1 MFSWTKVYSLDFSS
15 PTINSILILFL
26 AMISCGWA
34 RLLLAHSRAASCTK
48 SIKYKCGTLE
58 PDSPF
63 VSVIVPAR
71 NEIRYLR
78 RCLVSILSQNY
89 TNLEVIVVDDCSSDD
104 TPKIATSIQDSRLK
118 IINLKETPS
127 GWSGKSW
134 ASQVGY
140 LASAG
145 ELLLFTDADSFFY
158 NREFISRT
166 VSFLQNEGAHVA
178 TGLPLI
184 ELPDF
189 CSKLI
194 MPIYNLFSILS
205 APSARDIS
213 DTNPKKGYLIGSF
226 FIINKK
232 LLEKIGGFHSVRDS
246 IQEDTDLG
254 ACIKKQGY
262 PIRAIKVS
270 DSIAALWS
278 RDTKTLVEG
287 IRRIVSYHLS
297 SNKKNLILDIFM
309 IFSMVTLP
317 FILLM
322 YNLYFNGNNYP
333 ILFWNALLCILP
345 CLAVSIIGATK
356 HSLSSLY
363 SILVLFGSSFLLT
376 LYLANLVSLGSLPI
390 SRVVHWKGR
399 KYVRPRE
406 SSMLFAR
413 RRPGSSAA
421 SP

>member
-1 MFSWTKVYSLDFSS
+1 VYSLDFSLA
-15 PTINSILILFL
+15 TINSILILFF

-34 RLLLAHSRAASCTK
+34 ILLLAHSRTASCTK
-48 SIKYKCGTLE
+48 SIKYKCDILE
-58 PDSPF
+58 PNSPL

-71 NEIRYLR
+71 NEMRYLR

-89 TNLEVIVVDDCSSDD
+89 TNLEVIVVDDCSNDG
-104 TPKIATSIQDSRLK
+104 TLKIAKSIQDSRLK
-118 IINLKETPS
+118 IINLKKTPS

-145 ELLLFTDADSFFY
+145 ELVLFTDADSFFY
-158 NREFISRT
+158 NNESISRT
-166 VSFLQNEGAHVA
+166 VSFLQSEGAHVA

-194 MPIYNLFSILS
+194 MPTYNLFSILP
-205 APSARDIS
+205 APSARDLI
-213 DTNPKKGYLIGSF
+213 DTNSKKGYLIGSF

-232 LLEKIGGFHSVRDS
+232 LLEKIGGFYSVRDS

-254 ACIKKQGY
+254 AYIKKQGY
-262 PIRAIKVS
+262 AIRSINVS
-270 DSIAALWS
+270 DYISALWS
-278 RDTKTLVEG
+278 RDTRTLVEG

-317 FILLM
+317 FIPLP
-322 YNLYFNGNNYP
+322 YNLYLSEGNYTFL
-333 ILFWNALLCILP
+333 IWNILLCLLP
-345 CLAVSIIGATK
+345 SLGVAIVGAIR
-356 HSLSSLY
+356 HRLNFLY
-363 SILVLFGSSFLLT
+363 SLFVLSGSSFLLT
-376 LYLANLVSLGSLPI
+376 LYLANLASMVSCPI
-390 SRVVHWKGR
+390 SRIVRWKGR
-399 KYVRPRE
+399 KYVQNGQ
-406 SSMLFAR
+406 SSMIFTR
-413 RRPGSSAA
+413 GSDHHTNSADHI
-421 SP
+421 

>member
-1 MFSWTKVYSLDFSS
+1 MYSLDFSF

-34 RLLLAHSRAASCTK
+34 GLLLAHSRTASCTK
-48 SIKYKCGTLE
+48 SIKHKCGILE
-58 PDSPF
+58 PNRPL

-71 NEIRYLR
+71 NEMRYLR

-89 TNLEVIVVDDCSSDD
+89 TNIEVIVVDDCSNDD
-104 TPKIATSIQDSRLK
+104 TIKIAKSIQDSRLK
-118 IINLKETPS
+118 IINLKNTPS

-158 NREFISRT
+158 NNESISRA
-166 VSFLQNEGAHVA
+166 VSFLQSEGADVA

-205 APSARDIS
+205 APSARDLS
-213 DTNPKKGYLIGSF
+213 DTNSKKGHLIGSF

-232 LLEKIGGFHSVRDS
+232 LLKKIGGFYSVQNS

-254 ACIKKQGY
+254 AYIKKQGY
-262 PIRAIKVS
+262 PIRSIKVS

-278 RDTKTLVEG
+278 RDTRTLVEG

-297 SNKKNLILDIFM
+297 TNKKNLILDILM

-317 FILLM
+317 FILLV
-322 YNLYFNGNNYP
+322 YNLYLNEDNYP
-333 ILFWNALLCILP
+333 ILLWNALLCVLP
-345 CLAVSIIGATK
+345 CLAVSVIGATK

-390 SRVVHWKGR
+390 SRVVRWKGR
-399 KYVRPRE
+399 KYIHPRE

-413 RRPGSSAA
+413 RRPGSHAA

>member
-1 MFSWTKVYSLDFSS
+1 
-15 PTINSILILFL
+15 
-26 AMISCGWA
+26 
-34 RLLLAHSRAASCTK
+34 
-48 SIKYKCGTLE
+48 
-58 PDSPF
+58 
-63 VSVIVPAR
+63 
-71 NEIRYLR
+71 
-78 RCLVSILSQNY
+78 
-89 TNLEVIVVDDCSSDD
+89 VVDDCSNDG
-104 TPKIATSIQDSRLK
+104 TLKIAKSIQDSRLK
-118 IINLKETPS
+118 IINLKKTPS

-158 NREFISRT
+158 NNESISRA
-166 VSFLQNEGAHVA
+166 VSFLQSEGVDVA

-189 CSKLI
+189 CSKLV

-205 APSARDIS
+205 APSARDLS
-213 DTNPKKGYLIGSF
+213 DTNSKKGHLIGSF

-232 LLEKIGGFHSVRDS
+232 LLKKIGGFYSVRDS

-254 ACIKKQGY
+254 AYIKKQGY
-262 PIRAIKVS
+262 PIRSIKVS

-278 RDTKTLVEG
+278 RDTRTLVEG
-287 IRRIVSYHLS
+287 MRRIVSYHLS

-317 FILLM
+317 FILLV
-322 YNLYFNGNNYP
+322 YNLYLNEDNYA
-333 ILFWNALLCILP
+333 ILLWNALLCVLP

-390 SRVVHWKGR
+390 SRVVRWKGR
-399 KYVRPRE
+399 KYVQPRE
-406 SSMLFAR
+406 NSMLFAR
-413 RRPGSSAA
+413 RRPGSYAA